1 MEATEKSSMKK
12 VLSIVPYPFLPYF
25 SGGQKLIAHFNEFLG
40 SECELHVAGTSD
52 NDAELAK
59 NCTFHPLL
67 NKSRL
72 RYINPFL
79 VFSLQSLI
87 KKKQIQTV
95 IIEHSYYGW
104 LGWMLKKTGRI
115 QLVIHTHNIESER
128 FRTIGKSWWKL
139 LEFYEKWILKK
150 ADLILC
156 ISNEDR
162 EWMVTKM
169 KIDAAKCL
177 LVPYG
182 IVQQKPPADKIM
194 CKEKVCK
201 KNGLD
206 ATVPLLFFNGLLDYK
221 PNLDA
226 LKVILEKINPHLLQT
241 GIAYNILIAGK
252 RLPAEMNELK
262 AYNSRHI
269 FYAGFV
275 DDIDAYTK
283 AADVFLN
290 PVITGGG
297 VKTKMI
303 EALGLNTTVVAT
315 ESGAAGVDQS
325 VCGAK
330 LKVVKDGEWES
341 FTQAVIETVKE
352 PQAEIPAAFYEMY
365 YWGNVVKNVASHL
378 PK

>member
-1 MEATEKSSMKK
+1 MKKK
-12 VLSIVPYPFLPYF
+12 VLSIVPYPYLPYF

-40 SECELHVAGTSD
+40 QECELHSAGTSD
-52 NDAELAK
+52 NDAALAK
-59 NCTFHPLL
+59 NYTFYPLL

-72 RYINPFL
+72 RYINIFL
-79 VFSLQSLI
+79 AFTLQSLI

-95 IIEHSYYGW
+95 IIEHTYYGW
-104 LGWMLKKTGRI
+104 LGWLLKKLCRI
-115 QLVIHTHNIESER
+115 QLVVHTHNIESQR

-139 LEFYEKWILKK
+139 LEVYEKWILKN

-156 ISNEDR
+156 ISEEDR
-162 EWMVTKM
+162 NWMIDEM

-182 IVQQKPPADKIM
+182 IIQQKPPADKII
-194 CKEKVCK
+194 CKEKVCQK
-201 KNGLD
+201 HKLD
-206 ATVPLLFFNGLLDYK
+206 ATAPLLFFNGLLDYK

-226 LKVILEKINPHLLQT
+226 LKAIIEKINPLLLQA
-241 GIAYNILIAGK
+241 GITYNILIAGK
-252 RLPAEMNELK
+252 RLPAELNELK
-262 AYNSRHI
+262 AYNGQHI

-290 PVITGGG
+290 PVLTGGG

-315 ESGAAGVDQS
+315 ESGAAGVDKS
-325 VCGAK
+325 VCGIQ
-330 LKVVKDGEWES
+330 LKTVKDDDWKHFAEAVVK
-341 FTQAVIETVKE
+341 TIQQPKAET
-352 PQAEIPAAFYEMY
+352 PPAFYELY
-365 YWGNVVKNVASHL
+365 YWGNVVKKVAASLAH
-378 PK
+378 